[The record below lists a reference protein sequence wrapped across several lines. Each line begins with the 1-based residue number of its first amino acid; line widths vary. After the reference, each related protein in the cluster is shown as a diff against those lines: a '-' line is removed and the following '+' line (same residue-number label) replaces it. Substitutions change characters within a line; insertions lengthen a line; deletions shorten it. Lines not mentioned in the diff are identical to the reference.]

1 MKFFTQYF
9 AGYNKPG
16 GIRELLML
24 AFPMIIS
31 TACDG
36 IMTFTDRLFLAR
48 VGPEQM
54 NAAMGGYVSL
64 QTLMFFFV
72 GLTGYTTALAAQYFG
87 AGQKPNSSK
96 AAFQAILVT
105 LLAWP
110 IIIMAKPLATHL
122 FSSAGIS
129 ATQVGYQTVYLS
141 ILVNF
146 SIFSL
151 MRYTLGC
158 YFTGIGKTRIVMV
171 ATIVAMVVNVLLD
184 YIFIFGHM
192 GFAPMG
198 VSGAAYATSAGSIC
212 ATIVLLVTY
221 FSKTNRIEF
230 KIIESLRFN
239 WDIMKRLLKYGY
251 PAGLEMFFNFLAFS
265 AMVVLFHSRGDAEA
279 TAATIMFNW
288 DMVSFIPLLG
298 IEIAVTSL
306 VGRYMG
312 AGRPQVAHRA
322 ALSGIRT
329 GLFYS
334 AVILILF
341 VFIPKTLVM
350 VFKPDNYSHI
360 FNTAVPMAVKMVQF
374 AAIYVMAEAVMV
386 AVIGALRGAGDT
398 FFTMIISVSAHW
410 CFLPVVYVMLNI
422 FNLSVPFAWLAIV
435 ILFMVFSLVLI
446 MRFAN
451 GKWKKIKVISAT

>member
-72 GLTGYTTALAAQYFG
+72 GLTGYTTALVAQYFG
-87 AGQKPNSSK
+87 AGQKHNSSK
-96 AAFQAILVT
+96 AAFQAILLT
-105 LLAWP
+105 ILAWP

-184 YIFIFGHM
+184 YILIFGHM

>member
-184 YIFIFGHM
+184 YILIFGHM